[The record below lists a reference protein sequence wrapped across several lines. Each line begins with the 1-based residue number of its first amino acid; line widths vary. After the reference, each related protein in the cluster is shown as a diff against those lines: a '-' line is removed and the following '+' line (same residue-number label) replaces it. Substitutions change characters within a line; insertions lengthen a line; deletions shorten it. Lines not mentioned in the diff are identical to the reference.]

1 MDNGS
6 KMCNTCCKEDV
17 CIYKGEL
24 AQFTKEVSQLEQKL
38 PISVFTI
45 IKCDKYVD
53 IKSTQLTRTPKF

>member
-1 MDNGS
+1 MD
-6 KMCNTCCKEDV
+6 KLCNTCCKEDV

-24 AQFTKEVSQLEQKL
+24 AQFAKEVSQLEQKL
-38 PISVFTI
+38 PISVFTD